1 MIQDVA
7 IIGLGIVGQVALAEL
22 AGEDLNIAVID
33 EFNKG
38 PQLRFLRDIDG
49 SPSVWTA
56 GSRIEGF
63 PGGRLNWGK
72 NCSFVTVKNHRPLG
86 DDLQIQ
92 LPGLARRL
100 RKYGFP
106 KLKLTELDKNS
117 DHKFYVK
124 EAEDFPAKSWLTNAE
139 SNENVFFIFGSVT
152 EITQEATGE
161 LRIKIRK
168 SDKSLYEVR
177 AKKAIICAGAFGS
190 QELLANSR
198 LLSECVP
205 RIRDHISFA
214 LRNIPLSKVRLTKFG
229 LFGWNRY
236 RRLNIKR
243 CNTFYDKDT
252 NLLWTLRIFPEGVLD
267 LHNALLL
274 LKKEIR
280 KSHYSTWIS
289 ILTKLAKSL
298 VTGKLLYK
306 EIKIHLSADFLNQE
320 DYIKSA
326 SYGDGGKI
334 DFLEYDIKC
343 VPISKELK
351 EFVVR
356 TVEKLDLG
364 LKDNTEIELPNEL
377 DLQEITSS
385 SHHMG
390 TIFRSVEELEV
401 SPLEVSKNIFVAG
414 SSIFQSSVPGHP
426 TMLAAATALAA
437 ADRVK
442 SELN

>member
-7 IIGLGIVGQVALAEL
+7 VIGLGIVGQVALAEL
-22 AGEDLNIAVID
+22 AGKDLNIAVID
-33 EFNKG
+33 EFKKDS
-38 PQLRFLRDIDG
+38 QLHFLRDIDG

-86 DDLQIQ
+86 DNLQIQ

-106 KLKLTELDKNS
+106 KLKLIELDKKSNR
-117 DHKFYVK
+117 KFYVK
-124 EAEDFPAKSWLTNAE
+124 EAKDFPSTSWLTNAE
-139 SNENVFFIFGSVT
+139 SQGNVLFISGSVT
-152 EITQEATGE
+152 EITQEQTSE

-168 SDKSLYEVR
+168 SDKSVYEILV
-177 AKKAIICAGAFGS
+177 KKVIICAGAFSS
-190 QELLANSR
+190 QEILANSR
-198 LLSECVP
+198 LLSQGSP
-205 RIRDHISFA
+205 RIRDHISFE
-214 LRNIPLSKVRLTKFG
+214 LGSIPLSKVRLTKFG
-229 LFGWNRY
+229 LFGWNRH

-243 CNTFYDKDT
+243 CNTFFDESS

-267 LHNALLL
+267 LQTALLF

-280 KSHYSTWIS
+280 KNHYFNF
-289 ILTKLAKSL
+289 LEMLLNLAKSL
-298 VTGKLLYK
+298 VTGKLLYQ
-306 EIKIHLSADFLNQE
+306 EIKIHLTADFLNDE

-334 DFLEYDIKC
+334 DFLEYEFKSI
-343 VPISKELK
+343 PISRELK
-351 EFVVR
+351 QFVAQ
-356 TVEKLDLG
+356 TVKKLDLG
-364 LKDNTEIELPNEL
+364 LKDTIEIKLPDEL
-377 DLQEITSS
+377 DLREITSS

-390 TIFRSVEELEV
+390 TIFRSVQELEV

-426 TMLAAATALAA
+426 TMLSAATALAA
-437 ADRVK
+437 ADFVT
-442 SELN
+442 SELT

>member
-7 IIGLGIVGQVALAEL
+7 VIGLGIVGQVALAEL

-33 EFNKG
+33 EFNIY
-38 PQLRFLRDIDG
+38 PRIRFLRDIDG

-56 GSRIEGF
+56 GTRIEGF

-86 DDLQIQ
+86 DNLQIQ
-92 LPGLARRL
+92 LPELARRL

-106 KLKLTELDKNS
+106 KLTLIELDKNINC
-117 DHKFYVK
+117 KFYVK

-139 SNENVFFIFGSVT
+139 SHGNVLFISGSVT
-152 EITQEATGE
+152 GITQKPTGE
-161 LRIKIRK
+161 LGIKIRK
-168 SDKSLYEVR
+168 SDKSVYEVQ
-177 AKKAIICAGAFGS
+177 AKKIIICAGAFGS

-198 LLSECVP
+198 LLSKGSP

-214 LRNIPLSKVRLTKFG
+214 AGNLPLSKVRLTKFG

-243 CNTFYDKDT
+243 CNTFYDKST
-252 NLLWTLRIFPEGVLD
+252 NLLWTLRIFPEGVID
-267 LHNALLL
+267 LHKALLL

-280 KSHYSTWIS
+280 KSHYINCFSM
-289 ILTKLAKSL
+289 LANLAKSL
-298 VTGKLLYK
+298 VTGKLLYQ
-306 EIKIHLSADFLNQE
+306 EIKIHLSADFLNDD
-320 DYIKSA
+320 DYVKSA

-334 DFLEYDIKC
+334 DFLEYEFKC
-343 VPISKELK
+343 VPIPGELK
-351 EFVVR
+351 AFVAQ
-356 TVEKLDLG
+356 TVKNLDLG
-364 LKDNTEIELPNEL
+364 LKDKMEIKLPDEL
-377 DLQEITSS
+377 DLREVTSS

-414 SSIFQSSVPGHP
+414 SSVFQSSVPGHP

-442 SELN
+442 SELT

>member
-1 MIQDVA
+1 LIQDVA
-7 IIGLGIVGQVALAEL
+7 VIGLGIVGQVALAEL

-33 EFNKG
+33 EFNKD

-86 DDLQIQ
+86 DNLQIQ

-106 KLKLTELDKNS
+106 KLTLIELDKNS
-117 DHKFYVK
+117 DRKFYVK
-124 EAEDFPAKSWLTNAE
+124 EAEDFPAESWLTNAE
-139 SNENVFFIFGSVT
+139 SQGNVLFISGSVT
-152 EITQEATGE
+152 EITQEPTGE
-161 LRIKIRK
+161 LRITIRK
-168 SDKSLYEVR
+168 SDKSAYEVL
-177 AKKAIICAGAFGS
+177 AKKVIICAGAFGS

-198 LLSECVP
+198 FLSKRPP

-214 LRNIPLSKVRLTKFG
+214 SGSIPLSKVRLTKFG
-229 LFGWNRY
+229 LFGWNRH

-243 CNTFYDKDT
+243 CNTFYDKST
-252 NLLWTLRIFPEGVLD
+252 NILWTLRIFPEGVLD
-267 LHNALLL
+267 LQSALSL

-280 KSHYSTWIS
+280 ESHYINCFRM
-289 ILTKLAKSL
+289 IANLAESL
-298 VTGKLLYK
+298 VTGKLLYQ
-306 EIKIHLSADFLNQE
+306 EIKIHLSADFLNDE

-334 DFLEYDIKC
+334 DFLEYDFESI
-343 VPISKELK
+343 PISRELK
-351 EFVVR
+351 EFVWQ
-356 TVEKLDLG
+356 TVKKLDLG
-364 LKDNTEIELPNEL
+364 LKDKLEIKLPDEL
-377 DLQEITSS
+377 DLREITSS

-414 SSIFQSSVPGHP
+414 SSVFQSSVPGHP
-426 TMLAAATALAA
+426 TMLAAAIALAA

-442 SELN
+442 SELT